1 MGGEIFGKALRSL
14 ELRNIN
20 TNLYNLNKLSIQQLN
35 ELYFKLT
42 LITCVP
48 FKISSE
54 EDKEDYIS
62 RLNSYRYWT
71 ARRILLDKNVLA
83 FIVHGDPDKVKETFS
98 QLFKF
103 GLYLPKDQYLKA
115 INNYW
120 DSIKYL
126 NNITQDN
133 VYKVVLDNLLFNPF
147 GKGLNFEFLE
157 SHVKQ
162 KTNLDISLPPTTK
175 INDVN
180 NINKEINQWI
190 NQETSE
196 IIINDKFVQIDHT
209 INKKVNYEMFDL
221 RSNILSM
228 IRDACYNPSRF
239 HETVK
244 DNIVSLAFNWIK
256 NPRFG
261 NKTLKPNYADIIITK
276 SNVKPPYNVIYNTRT
291 IFGFIWYF
299 YIGIDFRSSD
309 NLKYINF
316 SFKDNRHTNR
326 FTLAIPKEWKIIEQN
341 SDFLFILMPDVKI
354 NRLKTK
360 TKNWLAFINK

>member
-1 MGGEIFGKALRSL
+1 MGGEIFDKALRSL

-42 LITCVP
+42 LITYVP

-54 EDKEDYIS
+54 EDKLDYIS

-83 FIVHGDPDKVKETFS
+83 FIVHGEPDKVKETFS

-103 GLYLPKDQYLKA
+103 GLYLPKEQYLKA

-133 VYKVVLDNLLFNPF
+133 IYKVVLDNLLFNPF

-157 SHVKQ
+157 SHVK
-162 KTNLDISLPPTTK
+162 KKINLDISLPPTTK

-209 INKKVNYEMFDL
+209 INKKINFEMFDL

-239 HETVK
+239 HETIK
-244 DNIVSLAFNWIK
+244 DNIVSLSFSWIK

-261 NKTLKPNYADIIITK
+261 NKTLKPNYADIVITK

-309 NLKYINF
+309 NLKYMNF
-316 SFKDNRHTNR
+316 SFYDNRHTNK
-326 FTLAIPKEWKIIEQN
+326 FTLAIPKDWKIIEQN
-341 SDFLFILMPDVKI
+341 SDYLFILMPDVKI